1 MKRKEGIAVMQGG
14 YPNRQNPWPEDL
26 KTTPPGVRTNKK
38 KKFFFSYMGRREQ
51 GRKKQEWGNRV
62 RGGVIRQQV
71 RGSLML
77 RPAHS
82 PGRLFRAWRKEKGVT
97 KFD

>member
-1 MKRKEGIAVMQGG
+1 
-14 YPNRQNPWPEDL
+14 
-26 KTTPPGVRTNKK
+26 
-38 KKFFFSYMGRREQ
+38 MGRREQ
-51 GRKKQEWGNRV
+51 GRKKQERGSRV
-62 RGGVIRQQV
+62 KDGAISQQV

-82 PGRLFRAWRKEKGVT
+82 PGRLFRAWGKEKGLT